1 MICAFDTGWLCLL
14 YAENSACRC
23 CVDSYIFPYHLP
35 NSELPRLSIMQCDKC
50 RCIWGQTNVLV
61 LLGMIGKCG
70 KKIIKNKRGKLANQS
85 RWGRGGMG
93 TCLGSRFGACARV
106 MHTWTKSR
114 ATRWSTGWIRVSG
127 LFWILGLKDTKRE
140 SVCVCERERER
151 ERMYVSVCG

>member
-1 MICAFDTGWLCLL
+1 MKMICAFDTGWLCLV

-50 RCIWGQTNVLV
+50 RCIWGQTKVLV

-85 RWGRGGMG
+85 RWGRGEWEHVWGLASALARAWCTPG
-93 TCLGSRFGACARV
+93 QKVGQLDGQPGGSGFRDCFGSWAWR
-106 MHTWTKSR
+106 T
-114 ATRWSTGWIRVSG
+114 
-127 LFWILGLKDTKRE
+127 L
-140 SVCVCERERER
+140 RERER

>member
-70 KKIIKNKRGKLANQS
+70 KKIIKKRQASKSVTLGE
-85 RWGRGGMG
+85 GGMG

-127 LFWILGLKDTKRE
+127 LFWIMGLKDIER
-140 SVCVCERERER
+140 VCVCERERESAR
-151 ERMYVSVCG
+151 ERQRMYVSACG